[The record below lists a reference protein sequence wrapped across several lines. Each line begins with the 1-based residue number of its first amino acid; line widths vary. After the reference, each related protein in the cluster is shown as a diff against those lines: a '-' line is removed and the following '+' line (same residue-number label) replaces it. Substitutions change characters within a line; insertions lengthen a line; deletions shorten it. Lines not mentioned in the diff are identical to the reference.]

1 MQTILY
7 ISYMVFVILR
17 SSQLLDIRHKIFVG
31 NVNVFYLNK
40 DKGQGENGVTWAF
53 ICWSYMLAVGEF
65 QDYPHALL
73 INICA
78 IMDTHLF
85 IIDLK

>member
-40 DKGQGENGVTWAF
+40 DKGQGENGVT
-53 ICWSYMLAVGEF
+53 
-65 QDYPHALL
+65 
-73 INICA
+73 
-78 IMDTHLF
+78 
-85 IIDLK
+85 